1 MKYIKFQMYRGEGRE
16 ETWFFF
22 LTFKFMLCK
31 KSFKNAGLGI
41 RSLVFC
47 ANHSCFANKWANEPF
62 AHFWWATWTICSHSS
77 FLVSDLSDSLPSL
90 IKKEG
95 MSESQIFLNKK
106 KNYIKHTKN
115 KILDFS
121 AKIFWANRS
130 FDHLSW
136 AICSRLFICL
146 EWPER
151 FAYSRSF
158 VMSDLSDSF
167 TVAHFICAKWANEQ
181 WANERSPSPEKM

>member
-1 MKYIKFQMYRGEGRE
+1 MGQMFSTSWTQLKSLSNVPHAPDVMYTYTVYSTTYTNWTDMKYIKFQMYRGEGRE

-47 ANHSCFANKWANEPF
+47 ANHSCFANNWANEPF

-106 KNYIKHTKN
+106 KLYKT
-115 KILDFS
+115 
-121 AKIFWANRS
+121 
-130 FDHLSW
+130 
-136 AICSRLFICL
+136 
-146 EWPER
+146 
-151 FAYSRSF
+151 Y
-158 VMSDLSDSF
+158 
-167 TVAHFICAKWANEQ
+167 
-181 WANERSPSPEKM
+181 